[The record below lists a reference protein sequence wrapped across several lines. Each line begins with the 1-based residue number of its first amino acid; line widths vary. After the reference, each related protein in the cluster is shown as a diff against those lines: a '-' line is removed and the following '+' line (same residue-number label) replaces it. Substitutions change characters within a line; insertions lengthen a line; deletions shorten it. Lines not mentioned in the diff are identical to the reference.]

1 MSDLKY
7 YAKRYYIIAILLT
20 LNIIVHVMQFFW
32 GDTIYGLGCLDV
44 INVIEQKQFYRIF
57 TCNFIHADLSHLAG
71 NMIFLVALGQ
81 MLEDTIGH
89 LKFCTVYLAAGITG
103 SVFSLMQSWLSGEYY
118 LSVGASGAVFGLV
131 GALLFLVIMN
141 NGRFANIS
149 LSRILLAVVYIVYS
163 GMRTPYIDNAAH
175 IGGII
180 GGVLFMML
188 IYIFGCVQK
197 GRINFEN

>member
-7 YAKRYYIIAILLT
+7 YAKRYYIITILLT

-32 GDTIYGLGCLDV
+32 GDAIYGLGCLDV

-89 LKFCTVYLAAGITG
+89 LKFCIVYLAAGITG

-131 GALLFLVIMN
+131 GALLFMVIMN